1 MLRLQ
6 EELSDFLG
14 AQVVIRANRQGAG
27 KIHIEFG
34 DLEQLEGI
42 LQRLR

>member
-1 MLRLQ
+1 MRLQ

-14 AQVVIRANRQGAG
+14 AKVEIRTNKKGAG
-27 KIHIEFG
+27 RIQIDFG
-34 DLEQLEGI
+34 DLDQLEGI